1 MFLFSKKA
9 LGFRNPNT
17 NEIIYVRKG
26 DVTEVPDWVAHDPL
40 FKWAVAE
47 GSVSTVEQKA
57 QVAVEKKTEEP
68 VEAPVEEPVE
78 APVEEPEPVVK
89 KTTSRTRKATVKE

>member
-9 LGFRNPNT
+9 LGFRNPDT
-17 NEIIYVRKG
+17 NQIVYVRKG

-68 VEAPVEEPVE
+68 VEAPVEEP
-78 APVEEPEPVVK
+78 EPVIK
-89 KTTSRTRKATVKE
+89 KTTSRTRKSAAKE